1 MTKATSTQLE
11 TLQESTEYADFL
23 MYNCADRIICNGDAL
38 LEATEDGHMFEDF
51 LATLGLTSS

>member
-38 LEATEDGHMFEDF
+38 LDAIEDGHMFDEF
-51 LATLGLTSS
+51 LTSIGLISS